1 MMRAVLAGVA
11 VVLAAAGCAVGPN
24 FRTPAAPAVDG
35 YVAEALPAKTASTG
49 ASGGAAQSFQF
60 GRDLPGEWWTL
71 FGSSKLDALI
81 KEAMANYPSIAAQQ
95 AALRAAREDAR
106 AGQGVFL
113 PKAQGMLGGQR
124 AQVSGASIAPGFPGF
139 ITNVFQ
145 ANVGVSYTFD
155 LFGGER
161 RELERLKARVEQQNF
176 LLEGSYLT
184 LTANV
189 ASTAVQ
195 LASVSEQIAVTHEII
210 SLEQKQ
216 LDLIQRQYAI
226 GIRTHADVLQQ
237 QSNLASVRA
246 SLPSLQQ
253 QRSAAAHALA
263 VLSGQLPHDAVAIEM
278 DLSNLKLPENVPV
291 SLPST
296 LVAQRPDIRA
306 QEALMHEASAAVGVA
321 TANMLPQLT
330 LNGSAGG
337 ESLSL
342 SNLLTPGAGVW
353 SLAAGLTQP
362 IFAGGALNAKR
373 RAAVAAFDQAAALY
387 RLTVLNAFQNVA
399 DTLTALD
406 NDAQAL
412 KAEND
417 AVGAARASL
426 DLIKRQYDA
435 GAVNYVS
442 LLAAQQIYQQ
452 SRIAYVR
459 AVASRYTDTITLF
472 QALGGGWW
480 NRNDAGTLR
489 AAPSGSRH

>member
-1 MMRAVLAGVA
+1 M
-11 VVLAAAGCAVGPN
+11 LAAAGCAVGPN
-24 FRTPAAPAVDG
+24 FRAPAPPTG
-35 YVAEALPAKTASTG
+35 NSYLAQAPPAQTEMTG
-49 ASGGAAQSFQF
+49 GSGGVAQRFQM
-60 GRDLPGEWWTL
+60 GDDLPGEWWTL
-71 FGSSKLDALI
+71 FGSTKLDALI
-81 KEAMANYPSIAAQQ
+81 MEAMANYPTIAAQQ
-95 AALRAAREDAR
+95 AALRAAREEVR
-106 AGQGVFL
+106 AAQGVFS
-113 PKAQGMLGGQR
+113 PQAQGALNGQR

-145 ANVGVSYTFD
+145 ANIGVSYTFD
-155 LFGGER
+155 IFGGAR
-161 RELERLKARVEQQNF
+161 RELERLRAQFVQQNF

-195 LASVSEQIAVTHEII
+195 LASVREQIAVTRAII
-210 SLEQKQ
+210 ALEHQQ
-216 LDLIQRQYAI
+216 LDLIRRQYAV
-226 GIRTHADVLQQ
+226 GTRTRADVLQQ

-253 QRSAAAHALA
+253 QLSIAAHALA
-263 VLSGQLPHDAVAIEM
+263 VLTGHFPRDAAPIDIE
-278 DLSNLKLPENVPV
+278 LSNLKLPENVPV
-291 SLPST
+291 SLPSV

-306 QEALMHEASAAVGVA
+306 QEALMHVASAAIGVA
-321 TANMLPQLT
+321 TANMLPKLT
-330 LNGSAGG
+330 LSSSGGG
-337 ESLSL
+337 ESLQYSSL
-342 SNLLTPGAGVW
+342 FTAGAGVW
-353 SLAAGLTQP
+353 NLSGGLIQP
-362 IFAGGALNAKR
+362 IFAGGTLHAKR
-373 RAAVAAFDQAAALY
+373 RAAIAEFDQAAALY

-417 AVGAARASL
+417 AVGAAKAGL
-426 DLIKRQYDA
+426 DLIRRQYDV

-442 LLAAQQIYQQ
+442 LLSAQQIYQQ

-459 AVASRYTDTITLF
+459 AVASRYIDTITLF

-489 AAPSGSRH
+489 ARTPDIPRSN

>member
-1 MMRAVLAGVA
+1 MMRAVPAGVA
-11 VVLAAAGCAVGPN
+11 VMLAAAGCAVGPN
-24 FRTPAAPAVDG
+24 FRTPAPPAVDG
-35 YVAEALPAKTASTG
+35 YVAEALPARTASTG
-49 ASGGAAQSFQF
+49 ASGGAAQNFRF

-95 AALRAAREDAR
+95 AALRAARGDAR
-106 AGQGVFL
+106 AGQGAFF
-113 PKAQGMLGGQR
+113 PQAQGMLGGQR

-161 RELERLKARVEQQNF
+161 RELERLQARVEQQNF
-176 LLEGSYLT
+176 LLEGGYLT

-195 LASVSEQIAVTHEII
+195 LASVREQIAVTHEII

-237 QSNLASVRA
+237 RSNLASVRA

-263 VLSGQLPHDAVAIEM
+263 VLTGHLPRDAVAIEM
-278 DLSNLKLPENVPV
+278 DLSNLTLPENVPV
-291 SLPST
+291 SLPSA

-342 SNLLTPGAGVW
+342 ANLLTPGAGVW
-353 SLAAGLTQP
+353 SLAAGVTQP

-373 RAAVAAFDQAAALY
+373 RAAAAAFDQAAALY

-412 KAEND
+412 ESGKRRRRRGTGRPRSDQE
-417 AVGAARASL
+417 AV
-426 DLIKRQYDA
+426 
-435 GAVNYVS
+435 
-442 LLAAQQIYQQ
+442 
-452 SRIAYVR
+452 
-459 AVASRYTDTITLF
+459 
-472 QALGGGWW
+472 
-480 NRNDAGTLR
+480 
-489 AAPSGSRH
+489 